1 MPKMSKEE
9 YERRVQKF
17 VDAHKDSYTP
27 REQAFI
33 KNNAA
38 WGVDK
43 PFASDILRQIYD
55 ELGILDEEKNMYE
68 GFYKILTEN
77 FDINRHIIEVG
88 GGIVPSL
95 SKKIALR
102 QKSGTI
108 TVYDPRIIKNIS
120 RADNLIIRKEM
131 FGKNTPVGNASM
143 IIAFMPCD
151 ATNTVID
158 YAINHD
164 LDFMVGLCEGGMRPG
179 YEWLEDDDEW
189 ICHVKYN
196 AEKGLSRTGTG
207 ILREASLAQYDN
219 PYPVIYN
226 KRRKS

>member
-1 MPKMSKEE
+1 MPLIPKEE

-17 VDAHKDSYTP
+17 VEAHKENYTR
-27 REQAFI
+27 REQDFI

-38 WGVDK
+38 WGIDR

-55 ELGILDEEKNMYE
+55 ELGILPEEKNMYE
-68 GFYKILTEN
+68 GFLKLLIEN

-95 SKKIALR
+95 SKKISLR

-108 TVYDPRIIKNIS
+108 TVYDPRVIQNIS
-120 RADNLIIRKEM
+120 KADNLIIKKEK
-131 FGKNTPVGNASM
+131 FGRNTPVGNTSM

-151 ATNTVID
+151 ATNTIID
-158 YAINHD
+158 YAIYHD
-164 LDFMVGLCEGGMRPG
+164 LDFMIGLCEGGMRPG

-189 ICHVKYN
+189 IAHVKYN
-196 AEKGLSRTGTG
+196 AEKGLARLNTGT
-207 ILREASLAQYDN
+207 LQEASLAQYDN

-226 KRRKS
+226 KRKKA